1 MKNLSLLALLL
12 LIACDHK
19 KPIQVKIEG
28 ETMATTYHVTYFD
41 EGGKDFKKEIDSLL
55 VLVNR
60 SINTY
65 DSASEISVFNR
76 SRRGIKINLPYFR
89 PPLEKALEVYKV
101 SNGAFDP
108 TVMPLVNAWG
118 FGPSRRKELRIL
130 AKPEVDSL
138 LDFIGLSKVYL
149 TNDSVLKSDPRVQ
162 LDFGGIGQGYGADV
176 IANFLKSKGVEN
188 MFVELGGEGLALG
201 HNLESGKQWH
211 IGILDPQDLDS
222 IEAYVSLGDRAFTT
236 SGNYYNYREVN
247 GRRFSH
253 IMDPRTG
260 YPSESPIISASV
272 FATDCTTADAWA
284 KVLIVSGVEKS
295 IALLKEHPELD
306 AFLVYLKDG
315 MTETYVTKNI
325 SDHLELSK

>member
-1 MKNLSLLALLL
+1 MKSLGLIFL
-12 LIACDHK
+12 LIVIGSRDR
-19 KPIQVKIEG
+19 KPAQIKIEG

-41 EGGKDFKKEIDSLL
+41 DDQRNFKKEIDSILK
-55 VLVNR
+55 VVNR

-65 DSASEISVFNR
+65 DPTSEISVFNK
-76 SRRGIKINLPYFR
+76 SRRGIRVGLPHLV
-89 PPLEKALEVYKV
+89 PPLKKALEVYKV
-101 SNGAFDP
+101 SRGAFDP

-118 FGPSRRKELRIL
+118 FGPKKGEGVPDSSRI
-130 AKPEVDSL
+130 DSL
-138 LDFIGLSKVYL
+138 LTFIGLNKVFI
-149 TNDSVLKSDPRVQ
+149 TKDSILKTDPRVQ

-176 IANFLKSKGVEN
+176 IANFLKLKGVEN

-201 HNLESGKQWH
+201 HNLETGKAWY
-211 IGILDPQDLDS
+211 IGVLDPQDLDS
-222 IEAYVSLGDRAFTT
+222 IKAYVSLSDRAFTT

-253 IMDPRTG
+253 IMDPTTG

-272 FATDCTTADAWA
+272 FAPDCTTADAWA

-295 IALLKEHPELD
+295 IALLSEHPELD

-315 MTETYVTKNI
+315 VTHTYTTKNI
-325 SDHLELSK
+325 SDQLELSK